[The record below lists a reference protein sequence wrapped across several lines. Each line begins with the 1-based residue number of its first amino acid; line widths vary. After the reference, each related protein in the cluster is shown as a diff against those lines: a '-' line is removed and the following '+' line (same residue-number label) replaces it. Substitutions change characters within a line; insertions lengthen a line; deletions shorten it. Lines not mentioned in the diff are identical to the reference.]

1 MDHLKTGQKWLSFC
15 IYHLKLTIWNSDI
28 LERFSNGIRNP
39 DHSGHAQ
46 IWDPHCK
53 CVFKLQERFLSDAE
67 AYSKTDEESEF
78 GYKWEVP
85 VTYITS
91 QDKKVSQVWM
101 HIEDSSIEM

>member
-1 MDHLKTGQKWLSFC
+1 M
-15 IYHLKLTIWNSDI
+15 
-28 LERFSNGIRNP
+28 
-39 DHSGHAQ
+39 
-46 IWDPHCK
+46 
-53 CVFKLQERFLSDAE
+53 SDAE